1 MTNTFATLDGLK
13 KIGYYKSVKRLIEKM
28 HRKSNDKV
36 SIVVHSMGGPVT
48 LYFLNNIVSQDWKD
62 KYIKTFIPLSGAWS
76 GGNSIV
82 LSFVSAIL
90 KDASEYEQQF
100 AVSFQSME
108 STVYLLPNPSVW
120 KDRIIITT
128 DTDKYSANDYEKL
141 FKSMDR
147 ITDYTKIKDSL
158 EINGDYPAP
167 NVSVHCFYGVGV
179 DTVEVINYGNGFPNK
194 YDDVT
199 CGDGD
204 GSVNLLSSEVCL
216 KWSKE
221 MTAPFQKKIFDHTT
235 HLDMITAPYVLAAV
249 DEAIGIP

>member
-1 MTNTFATLDGLK
+1 M
-13 KIGYYKSVKRLIEKM
+13 YKE
-28 HRKSNDKV
+28 SNNKV

-62 KYIKTFIPLSGAWS
+62 RYIKTFIPLSGAWS
-76 GGNSIV
+76 GGNGDLATFI
-82 LSFVSAIL
+82 SAIRVGSS
-90 KDASEYEQQF
+90 KYEQQF

-108 STVYLLPNPSVW
+108 STVWLLPNPSVW

-194 YDDVT
+194 YDNIT
-199 CGDGD
+199 TGDGD

-221 MTAPFQKKIFDHTT
+221 MTAPFEQKTFPKIQHGE
-235 HLDMITAPYVLAAV
+235 MVSAPSVLAAV
-249 DEAIGIP
+249 DKAIGITKMK